1 MIGAYPTADQ
11 VALAVV
17 TAARLVDESPLAPE
31 RARYIAF
38 AGLIEA
44 YPDTPKRHLARL
56 AFLGGGRLEGGAL
69 QPPACDPTG
78 QVVARRVCRRGH
90 GCPRHRR
97 VCGGVAG

>member
-56 AFLGGGRLEGGAL
+56 AFLGGGAWKAAPSNLQHVIRPAKWWRDEFVDEVTGAL
-69 QPPACDPTG
+69 VTDEYVG
-78 QVVARRVCRRGH
+78 E
-90 GCPRHRR
+90 
-97 VCGGVAG
+97 